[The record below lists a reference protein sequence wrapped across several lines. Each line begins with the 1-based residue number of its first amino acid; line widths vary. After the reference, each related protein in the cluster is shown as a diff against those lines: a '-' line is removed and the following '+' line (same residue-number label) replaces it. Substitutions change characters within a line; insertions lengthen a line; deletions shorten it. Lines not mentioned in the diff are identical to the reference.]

1 MDIHKCYSC
10 SIGIYNMT
18 TIVAILISFKD
29 HLFPPLRQIESKL
42 GLRDRGNMDIQ
53 NCLNHSI
60 LISNL
65 APMATILIF
74 FSKGIALQTIHVFQV
89 ILKLVGRL
97 GANMGI
103 ETFLTRLIQV
113 LTTETYNVLH
123 WHLLVSG
130 RSQRYETIHYKDDE
144 SFIVCMF

>member
-1 MDIHKCYSC
+1 METLSPNLASFPTNQPLETVVRKNGETPGVKCRNVMNLYESRTPWTFINAIPVPLEYIICSHLDI
-10 SIGIYNMT
+10 
-18 TIVAILISFKD
+18 LQRPSF
-29 HLFPPLRQIESKL
+29 PIPRQIESKL

-74 FSKGIALQTIHVFQV
+74 FSKGIAVQTIHVCQV
-89 ILKLVGRL
+89 ILKHVGRH

-103 ETFLTRLIQV
+103 ETF
-113 LTTETYNVLH
+113 
-123 WHLLVSG
+123 
-130 RSQRYETIHYKDDE
+130 
-144 SFIVCMF
+144 

>member
-1 MDIHKCYSC
+1 MDIHICYTC

-29 HLFPPLRQIESKL
+29 HLFPSLRQIESKL

-60 LISNL
+60 LVSNM

-74 FSKGIALQTIHVFQV
+74 FKRHSSLNHTCISDY
-89 ILKLVGRL
+89 
-97 GANMGI
+97 
-103 ETFLTRLIQV
+103 
-113 LTTETYNVLH
+113 TETC
-123 WHLLVSG
+123 WKAWG
-130 RSQRYETIHYKDDE
+130 
-144 SFIVCMF
+144 

>member
-1 MDIHKCYSC
+1 MDIHKCYTC

-29 HLFPPLRQIESKL
+29 HLFPSLRQIESKL

-60 LISNL
+60 LMSNL

-74 FSKGIALQTIHVFQV
+74 FKRHNSTNHTCISGYTEH
-89 ILKLVGRL
+89 VGRH
-97 GANMGI
+97 GANIGI
-103 ETFLTRLIQV
+103 ETSLR
-113 LTTETYNVLH
+113 
-123 WHLLVSG
+123 G
-130 RSQRYETIHYKDDE
+130 
-144 SFIVCMF
+144 

>member
-1 MDIHKCYSC
+1 MDIHKCYTC

-18 TIVAILISFKD
+18 TIVAIFISFKD
-29 HLFPPLRQIESKL
+29 HLFPSLRQIESKL
-42 GLRDRGNMDIQ
+42 GLRDRDSMYIQ

-74 FSKGIALQTIHVFQV
+74 FSKGITLQTIHVFQV
-89 ILKLVGRL
+89 ILKYVGRH

-103 ETFLTRLIQV
+103 ETF
-113 LTTETYNVLH
+113 
-123 WHLLVSG
+123 
-130 RSQRYETIHYKDDE
+130 
-144 SFIVCMF
+144 

>member
-1 MDIHKCYSC
+1 MDIHKCYTS

-29 HLFPPLRQIESKL
+29 HLFPSLRQIESKL

-74 FSKGIALQTIHVFQV
+74 FKRHSSPNHTCMSGY
-89 ILKLVGRL
+89 
-97 GANMGI
+97 
-103 ETFLTRLIQV
+103 
-113 LTTETYNVLH
+113 TETG
-123 WHLLVSG
+123 WKAWG
-130 RSQRYETIHYKDDE
+130 
-144 SFIVCMF
+144 

>member
-1 MDIHKCYSC
+1 MDIHKCYTC

-29 HLFPPLRQIESKL
+29 HLFPSLRQIESKL
-42 GLRDRGNMDIQ
+42 GLRDRGNMDTQ

-74 FSKGIALQTIHVFQV
+74 FKRHSSPNHTCNSGY
-89 ILKLVGRL
+89 
-97 GANMGI
+97 
-103 ETFLTRLIQV
+103 
-113 LTTETYNVLH
+113 TETC
-123 WHLLVSG
+123 WKAWG
-130 RSQRYETIHYKDDE
+130 
-144 SFIVCMF
+144 